1 MSDGTTSPVSAAYL
15 IRQEIALQTLVL
27 QAATQQQTLDISQI
41 LNLTNTLLDNLLTQ
55 SVKTNTLITDSNDYL
70 SSIRD
75 FSEAIY
81 TNLLQSIAP
90 TVAIISSKL
99 TDVNTK
105 LDGVNNKLA
114 GTLTIETSTFGS
126 VSVSN
131 SISTP
136 ALKVIGI

>member
-1 MSDGTTSPVSAAYL
+1 M
-15 IRQEIALQTLVL
+15 QTLVL